1 MLSFRKRNKVHKLEE
16 EKSKKMQSDEAI
28 EMEARSSEDEKNKF
42 AKDNDREESSEK
54 EGEACDTFEQ
64 KSGTGGHTMHEKD
77 GQISAGKDK
86 FDHNNE

>member
-1 MLSFRKRNKVHKLEE
+1 
-16 EKSKKMQSDEAI
+16 MQSDEAI

-42 AKDNDREESSEK
+42 AKDDREESSEK

-64 KSGTGGHTMHEKD
+64 QYGTGGHTMHEKV